1 MRRLFLLL
9 LLFALL
15 GCSSKELTKAKM
27 ADMLIDYYTPY
38 SSTNIFVPQSV
49 DILNV
54 KKIGKDKVV
63 AKICYQFRFLT
74 DYKSLVDYIKK
85 HPNSFLAKFDVGL
98 VSLLGRKFGAF
109 HKGEVKSR
117 CDEVEFQNRHGA
129 WMITRI

>member
-1 MRRLFLLL
+1 MRRLFLLMPL
-9 LLFALL
+9 LLLL
-15 GCSSKELTKAKM
+15 GCGSKELTKAKM

-49 DILNV
+49 DILDV
-54 KKIGKDKVV
+54 KKIGENKIV

-85 HPNSFLAKFDVGL
+85 HPSSFLAKFDVGL
-98 VSLLGRKFGAF
+98 ISLLGRKFGPF
-109 HKGEVKSR
+109 HKGEIKSR
-117 CDEVEFQNRHGA
+117 CDEVVFERKYGK